1 MDNQKLLCYNKPV
14 RRKNMGKS
22 MYDSEAEVVWKDRT
36 RHFGSPLSLNRYQIL
51 RNEGEYAKLVNITG
65 FLTSKSEEVNLY
77 RIDDFDVY
85 QSISD
90 KMFGVGTITVYCRDA
105 SCDKLILKNIKNP
118 YKVRELLNKLVL
130 EDRRR
135 VGIRHAEM
143 QY

>member
-1 MDNQKLLCYNKPV
+1 MDNQKLLCYNKAV

-22 MYDSEAEVVWKDRT
+22 MYDSEAELVWKDRT
-36 RHFGSPLSLNRYQIL
+36 RHFGLPLSFNRYQII
-51 RNEGEYAKLVNITG
+51 RREGEYAKLVNISG

-85 QSISD
+85 QSLTD

-105 SCDKLILKNIKNP
+105 SCDKLILKNVKNP

-130 EDRRR
+130 EDRKR
-135 VGIRHAEM
+135 VGVKHSEM
-143 QY
+143 QF